1 MKYLFYATVILTTSF
16 NKSATA
22 QYYYKAQ
29 QYNIT
34 PSQILIENYTSVGLS
49 SDDTKALH
57 FNEFDI
63 TNPYT
68 FIQAITDNAGQM
80 YHIIYQTDFVGK
92 LFFLGYS
99 NNLSSIFNNP
109 EKPVMRLLYFLKN
122 IKENLNTSESST
134 IAINCMIER
143 LNYCS
148 E

>member
-1 MKYLFYATVILTTSF
+1 MKYLFYVAILLTTSLS
-16 NKSATA
+16 KSATA
-22 QYYYKAQ
+22 QYFNKAQ
-29 QYNIT
+29 QYSISPT
-34 PSQILIENYTSVGLS
+34 HLLIENYTSVGLS

-68 FIQAITDNAGQM
+68 FIQAITDNAGQV

-109 EKPVMRLLYFLKN
+109 EKPKMRLLNCLKN
-122 IKENLNTSESST
+122 TKDDLNTSESAT
-134 IAINCMIER
+134 IAIDCLLER